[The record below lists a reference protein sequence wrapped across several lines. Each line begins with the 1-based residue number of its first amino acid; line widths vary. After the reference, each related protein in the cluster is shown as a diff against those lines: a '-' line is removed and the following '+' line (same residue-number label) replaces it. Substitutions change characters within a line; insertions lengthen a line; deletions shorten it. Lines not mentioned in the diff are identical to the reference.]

1 MRECAVILCISFV
14 LVGAT
19 LAAPVTRDQLTK
31 AFEKLDIDIPIRVL
45 LDEQCRTDVIW
56 KLGCKGGCVIFAPDA
71 KTKTI
76 FQTTA
81 IQISYQQK
89 GFCVNGRKLEG
100 DHLFILPLSG
110 LFSHKGKEFD
120 GIFAITAYKEKAFLV
135 NHVDL
140 EDYVLS
146 VLPYESWPGWPDEV
160 QKAFCIS
167 FRSYG
172 IAKVLEQRQLHE
184 KNKAAFPYDI
194 KNTNHHQQYKGR
206 LKDTPYKKII
216 NATRGIVLAYKDKP
230 ILAMFDICCGG
241 IIPSKTKSLNFSKA
255 PYLARAY
262 PCFFCKEYRLYR
274 WSKQY
279 SWAEV
284 EKALKEDFPQMGVL
298 RDLRISSSDDAGL
311 AREVQVKDSY
321 HHWHTLTG
329 ARFKALLKNVPSPC
343 FTIKRSGRNITL
355 SGRGHGH
362 LVGLCQRGAYQLVLK
377 GWSYKNVLKYYY
389 PKTHF
394 MKLQKIHY

>member
-1 MRECAVILCISFV
+1 MGFI
-14 LVGAT
+14 
-19 LAAPVTRDQLTK
+19 
-31 AFEKLDIDIPIRVL
+31 
-45 LDEQCRTDVIW
+45 
-56 KLGCKGGCVIFAPDA
+56 IFAPEQ
-71 KTKTI
+71 KEKTI
-76 FQTTA
+76 FQSPLADITY
-81 IQISYQQK
+81 SQK
-89 GFCVNGRKLEG
+89 GFCVNGRKLLGE
-100 DHLFILPLSG
+100 HLFVLPVSG
-110 LFSHKGKEFD
+110 RIVYKGREFD
-120 GIFAITAYKEKAFLV
+120 GIFALTHYKEKAFLV

-184 KNKAAFPYDI
+184 KNKQAFPYDI

-206 LKDTPYKKII
+206 LKETPYKKIVD
-216 NATRGIVLAYKDKP
+216 ATHGVVLAYKGKP

-241 IIPSKTKSLNFSKA
+241 IIPSKTKSINFHKA
-255 PYLARAY
+255 PFLERGY
-262 PCFFCKEYRLYR
+262 PCVFCKDYRMYR

-279 SWAEV
+279 SWSEV
-284 EKALKEDFPQMGVL
+284 EKVLKEDFPQMGTL
-298 RDLRISSSDDAGL
+298 RDLKITSKDDAGL
-311 AREVQVKDSY
+311 VREIEFRDTLY
-321 HHWHTLTG
+321 HWKKITG

-343 FTIKRSGRNITL
+343 FVIKKSGKSIVL

-377 GWSYKNVLKYYY
+377 GWNYKNVLKYYY
-389 PKTHF
+389 PKTYF
-394 MKLQKIHY
+394 MKLQKIQY